1 MNASSYSQY
10 TGYSGGVQT
19 AALGHL
25 HPIFFFLA
33 THSIYSKQHLTR
45 LAMFNLKKE
54 REIQSG
60 LVNANYYD
68 AYLTNKLFYFEVLR
82 VCKDTRTKN
91 KIK

>member
-1 MNASSYSQY
+1 
-10 TGYSGGVQT
+10 
-19 AALGHL
+19 
-25 HPIFFFLA
+25 
-33 THSIYSKQHLTR
+33 
-45 LAMFNLKKE
+45 MFNLKKE